1 MVKSK
6 IVPYKFAD
14 LSMVK
19 NIWTHSKNI
28 EDGQKILNAANF
40 VFEIADGLGIR
51 GNMVFKL
58 KSSMPMPLE
67 YSVFG
72 RFICLST
79 ITHYCR
85 DFGLICIHLLCK
97 VPAALDLINPF
108 YLLWQYTNSL
118 VNADLFYANFTNT
131 TFQNILI
138 LNTYYETESPSLMQ
152 SSLHFL
158 LLTRST
164 GFLV

>member
-1 MVKSK
+1 MTTFK
-6 IVPYKFAD
+6 Y
-14 LSMVK
+14 
-19 NIWTHSKNI
+19 I

-51 GNMVFKL
+51 RNTAFKL

-85 DFGLICIHLLCK
+85 DFVLICIHLLCK
-97 VPAALDLINPF
+97 VTAALDLINPF

-118 VNADLFYANFTNT
+118 VNADLFYANFTDP
-131 TFQNILI
+131 TFRKIPIPHLI
-138 LNTYYETESPSLMQ
+138 RPVKQ
-152 SSLHFL
+152 IFLH
-158 LLTRST
+158 
-164 GFLV
+164 

>member
-1 MVKSK
+1 MTTFK
-6 IVPYKFAD
+6 Y
-14 LSMVK
+14 
-19 NIWTHSKNI
+19 I

-51 GNMVFKL
+51 GNTVFKL

-97 VPAALDLINPF
+97 VTAALDLINPF

-118 VNADLFYANFTNT
+118 VNADSFYANFTDMNFRKIPIPHLT
-131 TFQNILI
+131 RK
-138 LNTYYETESPSLMQ
+138 YYETEIPSLTQ
-152 SSLHFL
+152 IL
-158 LLTRST
+158 LD
-164 GFLV
+164 FV